1 MENLNLRQIL
11 SDLSNHKIDLESAMN
26 LLRDF
31 PYADLGYARLD
42 IHRLLRKGSG
52 EVVFCEHKTPEQVV
66 SIFERM
72 KQTHARVMGTR
83 VSEEMAKEI

>member
-11 SDLSNHKIDLESAMN
+11 SDLSSQKIDLESAMN

-31 PYADLGYARLD
+31 PYADLSFARLD

-52 EVVFCEHKTPEQVV
+52 EVIFCEHKTPAQVV

-72 KQTHARVMGTR
+72 KLTHDRVMGTR
-83 VSEEMAKEI
+83 VSDEMAREI